1 MKAVMMNGS
10 GEPRAVLKLDE
21 VNDPKAPQSG
31 EAIVRIHKRIIHPAD
46 YQTIRGYLPAE
57 VFTNAGVPG
66 IDGVGVVESVGAG
79 NDCATGI
86 QVGTRVIVY
95 HAKGTWAERVC
106 VPTATLMPIPD
117 DIDDA
122 VASQLATNGITGLML
137 LRAAEQAIGS
147 QEAPATI
154 LVTAAGSGV
163 AQSLIA
169 LTRALGGKV
178 IGLVRR
184 DADGGAVSK
193 RFGDLTVIGTDR
205 DDWQDAV
212 RRAAGQAPL
221 VAIDPIGGQMLPKLL
236 ALLAPRGTLITYGAL
251 DPTPAP
257 VSSGFLTSFELTIRG
272 CSAMGWA
279 TRTPAEQRA
288 ADFNTLF
295 DLARQSSHLFGG
307 YSEFPLASVVDA
319 IAAAEASPRRG
330 ATILVSDD

>member
-1 MKAVMMNGS
+1 MKAVIMNGS
-10 GEPRAVLKLDE
+10 GEPRDVLKLND
-21 VNDPKAPQSG
+21 VNEPKTPQSG

-57 VFTNAGVPG
+57 VFTHAGVPG
-66 IDGVGVVESVGAG
+66 IDGVGVVEAIGAG
-79 NDCATGI
+79 SDPATGV

-117 DIDDA
+117 DIEDA
-122 VASQLATNGITGLML
+122 VACQLATNGITGLML
-137 LRAAEQAIGS
+137 LRAAEQAIGGR
-147 QEAPATI
+147 EEPATI

-169 LTRALGGKV
+169 LARALGGKV

-184 DADGGAVSK
+184 DADASAVSK
-193 RFGDLTVIGTDR
+193 RFGDLTVMGTDR

-212 RRAAGQAPL
+212 RRAAGQSPL
-221 VAIDPIGGQMLPKLL
+221 VAIDPIGGEMLPKLL
-236 ALLAPRGTLITYGAL
+236 ALLAPGGTLITYGAL
-251 DPTPAP
+251 DPNPAP

-279 TRTPAEQRA
+279 TRTPAGQRA
-288 ADFNTLF
+288 ADFNTLY
-295 DLARQSSHLFGG
+295 DLARRSSHLFSG
-307 YSEFPLASVVDA
+307 YSEYPLASVVDA

-330 ATILVSDD
+330 ATILVSED